1 MSTIIDTGL
10 KVFVFGYNRYDSMST
25 SIMLEQEGI
34 EHYVLCH
41 TQDAADLFVE
51 NGTAKKERLI
61 VTNCPRGLA
70 YQRNYA
76 LNMMEEGEWALFLV
90 DDLKSVSEL
99 RNYDRTKE
107 AKLPIT
113 TENQNHYGKRF
124 ENPITMIQFMKRT
137 HELIAECE
145 KYGANLGGFA
155 GINNPL
161 YRAKHWSYNVLAD
174 GRAWAVRKTHLRF
187 DENVQLIDDLC
198 WTALNIKHFGL
209 VIVNQWVLPDCRRYS
224 AGAFGSIEERMPQK
238 LAEAK
243 YLVETYPELISFKEK
258 AGWPFGAHVVLRQR
272 NKPKHLMK

>member
-1 MSTIIDTGL
+1 MQTMSDAGL
-10 KVFVFGYNRYDSMST
+10 KIFVFGYNRYDSMST
-25 SIMLEQEGI
+25 SLMLEQEGI

-41 TQDAADLFVE
+41 TQEAADLFVE
-51 NGTAKKERLI
+51 NGTAKRERLI
-61 VTNCPRGLA
+61 VTGNSRGLA
-70 YQRNYA
+70 YQRNFA
-76 LNMMEEGEWALFLV
+76 LEMMSEGEWALFLV

-99 RNYDRTKE
+99 RNYDRTRE

-113 TENQNHYGKRF
+113 IANQNHYGKRF
-124 ENPITMIQFMKRT
+124 ENEITMAQFLTRAQ
-137 HELIAECE
+137 EVIAQCE
-145 KYGANLGGFA
+145 KHDCNLGGFA

-174 GRAWAVRKTHLRF
+174 GRAWVIRKTHLRF

-238 LAEAK
+238 MREAK

>member
-1 MSTIIDTGL
+1 MQTMTDAGL
-10 KVFVFGYNRYDSMST
+10 KIFVFGYNRYDSMST
-25 SIMLEQEGI
+25 SLMLEQEGI

-41 TQDAADLFVE
+41 TQEAADLFVE

-61 VTNCPRGLA
+61 VTGNSRGLA
-70 YQRNYA
+70 YQRNFA
-76 LNMMEEGEWALFLV
+76 LEMMAEGEWALFLV

-99 RNYDRTKE
+99 RNYDRTRE

-113 TENQNHYGKRF
+113 IANQNHYGKRF
-124 ENPITMIQFMKRT
+124 ENEITMAQFLTRAQ
-137 HELIAECE
+137 EVIAQCE
-145 KYGANLGGFA
+145 KHDCHLGGFA

-174 GRAWAVRKTHLRF
+174 GRAWVIRKTQLRF

-238 LAEAK
+238 MREAK

>member
-1 MSTIIDTGL
+1 MPSNNDEAL
-10 KVFVFGYNRYDSMST
+10 KIFVFGYNRYDSMST
-25 SIMLEQEGI
+25 SLMLEQEDI
-34 EHYVLCH
+34 NHTVLCH
-41 TQDAADLFVE
+41 TAEAGKLFVE
-51 NGTAKKERLI
+51 HNTAKPERI
-61 VTNCPRGLA
+61 IATNCPRGLA
-70 YQRNYA
+70 YQRNFA
-76 LNMMEEGEWALFLV
+76 LDSMKEGEWALFLV

-99 RNYDRTKE
+99 RNYDRTRE

-113 TENQNHYGKRF
+113 LTNQNHYGKRF
-124 ENPITMIQFMKRT
+124 DHNITMTQFVQRAK
-137 HELIAECE
+137 ELIKVCM
-145 KYGANLGGFA
+145 KHDCNLGGFA

-174 GRAWAVRKTHLRF
+174 GRAWVVRKTHLRF

-198 WTALNIKHFGL
+198 WTALNIKHFNL
-209 VIVNQWVLPDCRRYS
+209 VIVNQWVLPDCKRYS

-258 AGWPFGAHVVLRQR
+258 AGWPFGSHVVLRQR